1 MWGYNDNVK
10 DYTYDPEKAKQLLK
24 EAGTEKASPSIC
36 GRCRYS
42 VRTT

>member
-1 MWGYNDNVK
+1 MWGYNDDVK
-10 DYTYDPEKAKQLLK
+10 DYTYDPEKAKRLLK
-24 EAGTEKASPSIC
+24 KRAWKKASPSIC